1 MKPESQKLSGFMFK
15 ISEMMCNM
23 RQMVQFKHKMTI
35 IKHLFEIYGIY
46 LQHKKILMVKVY
58 G

>member
-1 MKPESQKLSGFMFK
+1 MFK
-15 ISEMMCNM
+15 KNEMMYNM
-23 RQMVQFKHKMTI
+23 RQMAQFKHKMTI

-46 LQHKKILMVKVY
+46 LQQKKILMVKVY